1 MRKNV
6 VRPIDV
12 YDKVTYMYLN
22 KQGDT
27 EMNIAFKAA
36 EEITIKGYERDCE
49 CSHCGRPLKVGVR
62 IEGFGG
68 VFGSDCLARAAEKQ
82 KVGPYVQKLSGAS
95 IKDRAIIAGKGA
107 EYASRMYGWQIG
119 GANFK
124 LALKSDLRS
133 I

>member
-1 MRKNV
+1 MTTQTTAAGARTV
-6 VRPIDV
+6 
-12 YDKVTYMYLN
+12 
-22 KQGDT
+22 
-27 EMNIAFKAA
+27 AFMAC
-36 EEITIKGYERDCE
+36 EEITIIGAEVECE

-62 IEGFGG
+62 LEGFSG

-82 KVGPYVQKLSGAS
+82 KVGPYVQKLSGLS
-95 IKDRAIIAGKGA
+95 IKDRAIIARKGA

-124 LALKSDLRS
+124 LVLKSDLRS